1 MLEIIKNA
9 KVLETVRDLFATNV
23 KELAHKLRD
32 EHNSIWSYHGID
44 DVSGNRTEFIIYI
57 GSSNMIYK
65 VKIKENNGAFGQIS
79 HISLIYYV
87 TNIDIDKN
95 LSRSRKPKDYK
106 ELMTCIELAGV
117 FFQTLKEVETLQKLG
132 RNV

>member
-9 KVLETVRDLFATNV
+9 EVLQTVRNLFAKNV
-23 KELAHKLRD
+23 KDLAHRLRD
-32 EHNSIWSYHGID
+32 DHNSIWSYHGID

-57 GSSNMIYK
+57 GSGDTVYK
-65 VKIKENNGAFGQIS
+65 VKIMENNAFLGGTPY
-79 HISLIYYV
+79 ISLYYYV
-87 TNIDIDKN
+87 GKCDDDLKVSNH
-95 LSRSRKPKDYK
+95 KPKDFK

>member
-9 KVLETVRDLFATNV
+9 EVLQTVRDLFAKNV
-23 KELAHKLRD
+23 KDLAHRLRD
-32 EHNSIWSYHGID
+32 DHNSMWSYHDIG

-57 GSSNMIYK
+57 GSSDTIYK
-65 VKIKENNGAFGQIS
+65 VKIKEGNGAFGQTPY
-79 HISLIYYV
+79 ISLIYYV
-87 TNIDIDKN
+87 TNIAFDKN
-95 LSRSRKPKDYK
+95 STRKPKDYK